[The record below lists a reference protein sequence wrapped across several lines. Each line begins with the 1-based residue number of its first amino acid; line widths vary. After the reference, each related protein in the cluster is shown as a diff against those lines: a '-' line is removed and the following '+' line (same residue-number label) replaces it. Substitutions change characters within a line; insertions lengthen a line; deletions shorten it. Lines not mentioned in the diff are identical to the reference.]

1 MRFFIGKCKNNWV
14 TDRESAGVEDNTH
27 IVIAKGCPARNRLF
41 GK

>member
-1 MRFFIGKCKNNWV
+1 MRFFIGKCKKNWV
-14 TDRESAGVEDNTH
+14 TDRKSADVEDNTH